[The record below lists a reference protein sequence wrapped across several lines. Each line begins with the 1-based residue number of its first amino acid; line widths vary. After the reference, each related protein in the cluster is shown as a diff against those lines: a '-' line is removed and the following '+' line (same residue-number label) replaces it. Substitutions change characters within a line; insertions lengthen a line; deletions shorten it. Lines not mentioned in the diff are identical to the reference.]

1 VDWKVWKRFRKANTS
16 ISDKDFA
23 LVKRINQKFDSLK
36 TVSDS
41 VIKENFDELKPKAQ
55 SIVLDEKN
63 TLSDDLII
71 QGFANIKQASW
82 RTLKMAHH
90 DVQLLAGISMV
101 RGNIAEMATG
111 EGKTLVATLPASL
124 FALWGQG
131 VHVMTVNAY
140 LAQRDFETMSPVYE
154 LLGLSANFIATR
166 MPDTEKAKA
175 YRSDITYGVGNDF
188 GFDYL
193 RDQLRLQSRPQRRI
207 GSTFQTRLRGA
218 SIAKHA
224 ATQRGHAFAVI
235 DEADS
240 VMIDEASSALILSG
254 SSGQAHPRPEPYILA
269 SKVSSQLTEGEHYL
283 VDIKTRR
290 IQFSPKGV
298 QLMIGYLD
306 RETKNSLVRPWE
318 SYVANALSA
327 KHFFF
332 LDIEYLVIDDSIQIV
347 DAFTGRRFEDR
358 TWSEGLHQAVES
370 KEQVTITEES
380 QSMLSI
386 SRHHF
391 FRLYQ
396 HRCGM
401 TGTAVGCEDELD
413 QIFGMGVKRI
423 PLHKDS
429 QRKYDPLV
437 FFDTTEDKWDGVVEQ
452 VKKINELGAP
462 VLVGTQSVHESE
474 ELSKR
479 LVAEGIFN
487 NVLNARNDEAE
498 AELVAEAGKRKAVTV
513 ATNMAGRGTDI
524 PLNPQ
529 VRLLGGL
536 YVIITEPNRSRR
548 IDRQLIGRCARQGDP
563 GIARIFC
570 CKEDAIFEETNS
582 LKWTTL
588 RKDGGWDFD
597 AIAEYVLALQQRND
611 IADFQK
617 RLNMMSHSQWKEG
630 LISKISGKVVID

>member
-1 VDWKVWKRFRKANTS
+1 MDWKVWKRFRSKNTA
-16 ISDKDFA
+16 ISEADLA
-23 LVKRINQKFDSLK
+23 LVKKINQRFDSLK
-36 TVSDS
+36 SVPDS
-41 VIKENFDELKPKAQ
+41 AIAENFDALKQKAQ
-55 SIVLDEKN
+55 SMVLDEK
-63 TLSDDLII
+63 TAPSDDLII

-82 RTLKMAHH
+82 RTVKMAHH

-124 FALWGQG
+124 LALWGQG

-140 LAQRDFETMSPVYE
+140 LAQRDFETMAPVYE

-166 MPDTEKAKA
+166 MPDAEKAKA
-175 YRSDITYGVGNDF
+175 YRADITYGVGNDF

-193 RDQLRLQSRPQRRI
+193 RDQMRLQSRPQRKI

-218 SIAKHA
+218 SAPKYSS
-224 ATQRGHAFAVI
+224 TQRGHAFAVI

-269 SKVSSQLTEGEHYL
+269 SKVSNQLIESEHYL
-283 VDIKTRR
+283 VDIKTRS
-290 IQFSPKGV
+290 IQFSAKGV
-298 QLMIGYLD
+298 QEMLGYLD
-306 RETKNSLVRPWE
+306 RTTKNSLVRPWE
-318 SYVANALSA
+318 TYIANALSA
-327 KHFFF
+327 KHFFL
-332 LDIEYLVIDDSIQIV
+332 LDVDYLVIDGSIQIV

-358 TWSEGLHQAVES
+358 TWSAGLHQAVES
-370 KEQVTITEES
+370 KEGVTVTEES

-423 PLHKDS
+423 PLHKES
-429 QRKYDPLV
+429 KRKYDPLV
-437 FFDTTEDKWDGVVEQ
+437 FFNTTEEKWDGVVEQ
-452 VKKINELGAP
+452 VKTINRQGAP

-474 ELSKR
+474 ELAKR
-479 LVAEGIFN
+479 LEANGIAN
-487 NVLNARNDEAE
+487 NVLNARHDAAE

-524 PLNPQ
+524 PLSPQ
-529 VRLLGGL
+529 VKQLGGL
-536 YVIITEPNRSRR
+536 YVIVTEPNRSRR
-548 IDRQLIGRCARQGDP
+548 VDHQLIGRCARQGDP

-570 CKEDAIFEETNS
+570 CKEDTIFEDTNQ
-582 LKWTTL
+582 LKWPTL
-588 RKDGGWDFD
+588 RKDGGWDVD
-597 AIAEYVLALQQRND
+597 AIAEYVIAIQQRND
-611 IADFQK
+611 TKDFEK
-617 RLNMMSHSQWKEG
+617 RLNMMSHSQWREG
-630 LISKISGKVVID
+630 LISKISGKVVVE